1 MLQSNIGFL
10 HCLWDIVQRITRT
23 SERHPCQKNVIT
35 HCIQNQG
42 DVASTWVF
50 MCLFCLRIYC
60 FRLKGVYCGVD
71 AIMASS
77 LCSMFFIHLQKIAC
91 YWCSTVPFCNLQW
104 YTQLLCPF
112 HHDCHTVTHLEQNL
126 YIHLKTMQQ
135 TQKPK

>member
-1 MLQSNIGFL
+1 MQSNIRFL
-10 HCLWDIVQRITRT
+10 HCLWTLYKELQEHPIDILNT
-23 SERHPCQKNVIT
+23 KYVIT

-50 MCLFCLRIYC
+50 TCLFCLRIYC
-60 FRLKGVYCGVD
+60 CRGVYCGVD

-77 LCSMFFIHLQKIAC
+77 LCSMFLIHLQRIAC

-104 YTQLLCPF
+104 YTQLLCPL

-126 YIHLKTMQQ
+126 YIHFKTMQQ